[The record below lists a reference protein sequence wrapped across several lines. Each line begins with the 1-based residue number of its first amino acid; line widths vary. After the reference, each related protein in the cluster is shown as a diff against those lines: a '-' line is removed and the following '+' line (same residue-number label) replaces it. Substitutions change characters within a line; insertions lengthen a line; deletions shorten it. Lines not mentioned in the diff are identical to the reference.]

1 MISDDARKVACI
13 IKDRAGIADRK
24 ESENG
29 SYVILKSPVRLNLV
43 K

>member
-1 MISDDARKVACI
+1 MISDDARKVASI
-13 IKDRAGIADRK
+13 IKDRVGIADRK